1 MVKLIFTLRRK
12 QGMSRDEFQRYW
24 REEHAPL
31 VLRHAETL
39 RISRYVQTHSRDTD
53 MDEALSAVR
62 GTPLRT
68 YDGVAE
74 LWWESLDEL
83 LAASSS
89 EDGQRASME
98 LLEDEQRFIEMK
110 SSPLWLGEEHVV
122 IG

>member
-1 MVKLIFTLRRK
+1 MRR
-12 QGMSRDEFQRYW
+12 S
-24 REEHAPL
+24 APL
-31 VLRHAETL
+31 
-39 RISRYVQTHSRDTD
+39 
-53 MDEALSAVR
+53 R

-122 IG
+122 IGLVNRPFPEGPLAPGQS